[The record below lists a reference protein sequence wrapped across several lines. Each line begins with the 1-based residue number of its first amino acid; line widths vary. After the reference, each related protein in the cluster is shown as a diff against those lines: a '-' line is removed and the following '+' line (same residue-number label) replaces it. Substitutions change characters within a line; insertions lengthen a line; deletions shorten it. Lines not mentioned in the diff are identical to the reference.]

1 MKILEVTKRY
11 EDWMRR
17 CTDVVESQLSFK
29 HAEMKKS
36 LFLFFR
42 GTFYRWA
49 QLWPEICREDH
60 RAPRVLCVG
69 DLHVGSFGTWRDVEG
84 RLCWGVDDFDEA
96 YPLPYTNDLVRLA
109 TSLKL
114 LIDSESLSIKLRDAC
129 DVILDGYKES
139 LGDGG
144 CPIVLAE
151 RQRILEQIGIEELK
165 PPEDFWQKLNDRP
178 ALRNGLP
185 RSARKA
191 VESTLPDPH
200 LDYKIVRRESGL
212 GSLGRRRFVAI
223 ATWRG
228 GFIAR
233 EAKAMVPSACV
244 WLNGGVD
251 DGPKYYEKAI
261 NAAVRCH
268 DPYQKVIGAWLIR
281 RLSPDS
287 NPLDLDNLPA
297 ERDEEV
303 LLRAMGSEAAN
314 VHLGSMPGG
323 KRLLT
328 DLGRRKGSWLRSAAK
343 QMAKAVEQD
352 WKDYRKS

>member
-1 MKILEVTKRY
+1 
-11 EDWMRR
+11 MRR
-17 CTDVVESQLSFK
+17 RTDVVESQLSFK
-29 HAEMKKS
+29 HSEMKKD
-36 LFLFFR
+36 LLLFFR

-49 QLWPEICREDH
+49 QLWPEICKEAS

-69 DLHVGSFGTWRDVEG
+69 DLHVGSFGTWRDLEG

-109 TSLKL
+109 ASLKL
-114 LIDSESLSIKLRDAC
+114 LIDSESLSIKFRDAC
-129 DVILDGYKES
+129 DVILEGYEAS
-139 LGDGG
+139 LRDGG

-151 RQRILEQIGIEELK
+151 RQRILEQIGIEELE

-178 ALRNGLP
+178 ALRNGVP
-185 RSARKA
+185 RDALQA

-200 LDYKIVRRESGL
+200 LHYKIVRREAGL

-223 ATWRG
+223 ASWQG

-233 EAKAMVPSACV
+233 EAKAVVPSACD
-244 WLNGGVD
+244 WLNGRVD
-251 DGPKYYEKAI
+251 HCGHYYEKAI

-268 DPYQKVIGAWLIR
+268 DPYQKVIGGWLIR

-287 NPLDLDNLPA
+287 NPVDLDNLPA
-297 ERDEEV
+297 QRDEEV

-314 VHLGSMPGG
+314 VHLGSMSAA
-323 KRLLT
+323 KRILA
-328 DLGRRKGSWLRSAAK
+328 DLRRRKPNWLRSAAK
-343 QMAKAVEQD
+343 EMNKAVERD